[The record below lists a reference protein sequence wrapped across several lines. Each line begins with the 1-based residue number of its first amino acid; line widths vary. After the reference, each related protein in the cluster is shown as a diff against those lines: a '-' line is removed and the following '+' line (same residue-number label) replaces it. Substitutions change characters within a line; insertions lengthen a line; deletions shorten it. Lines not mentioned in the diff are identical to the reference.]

1 MKNYKTII
9 SCLTHTLLKDE
20 KNILQILEIK
30 KSNSKSL
37 KKKMTLFMRL
47 KIYLNLYF
55 NYKLFT
61 YFSTLFLILNY
72 C

>member
-37 KKKMTLFMRL
+37 KKKMTPFETKNIFKSLF
-47 KIYLNLYF
+47 
-55 NYKLFT
+55 
-61 YFSTLFLILNY
+61 
-72 C
+72 